1 MAHVFKQAIAVYAE
15 KDIEIADADI
25 GYWGPG
31 KGGSEVF
38 TSDEKYFKRV
48 EGLKA
53 RRTA

>member
-1 MAHVFKQAIAVYAE
+1 MAHVFKQAIAVYVE
-15 KDIEIADADI
+15 NDIKIADAVM

-38 TSDEKYFKRV
+38 TFDEKYFKRI